1 MAKIATFI
9 LLILTQTT
17 FSKSL
22 ANNSTLPFPNES
34 QLKEIAAQLLLGI
47 ESIDAITIELR
58 NKTRKVDWKAY
69 KTITSQNI
77 ISSSDWN
84 SLYRSIDNLHYGILN
99 RHSYL
104 MVNESIQSKVTH
116 YEKWPRLELGYTWP
130 EVSFFSMSN
139 HKSIKL
145 VNNRKIADLFEEFF
159 NLYCNDVH
167 ESGCL
172 RLFSSY
178 MKSGYYF
185 SGEVAQ
191 LLVNYVDGSSETF
204 EKKGKLKRKKKV
216 PIDCSKLYS
225 SLNLN
230 LIYDGSQSCLYE
242 TNDTYVLKIF
252 YFGEWGTNYDDI
264 YCEDVKDQGMCFDIN
279 EIKRITQN
287 FPVKSLVIDIQN
299 NKGGTEN
306 TPWIAALTKNGF
318 KDNLVLY
325 KNISLLSESEMR
337 ASAFYHS
344 DRAEKWYRNIIEKVD
359 VHDEFLPARPDFC
372 RGSVECDIR
381 TIDSSSTPIKYKDL
395 KLVINSGCVSSCD
408 DFIWRTRQYAKA
420 KTYGQLSATD
430 GAYARL
436 NGHLFINKQG
446 QITNIITGEGNQ
458 PSGDNGTLLVTYQ
471 VPISKTVTFD
481 GKSLEGDHN
490 ILDQPLPINKLNFSN
505 LEEENLEKTL
515 SF

>member
-9 LLILTQTT
+9 LLILAQTT
-17 FSKSL
+17 FSKSI
-22 ANNSTLPFPNES
+22 ADSVLPFPNES
-34 QLKEIAAQLLLGI
+34 QRKEIAAQLLSGI

-58 NKTRKVDWKAY
+58 NKTRKVDWKTY
-69 KTITSQNI
+69 KTISSQNI

-104 MVNESIQSKVTH
+104 MVNKSIQSNVTN

-130 EVSFFSMSN
+130 EVSFFSTIN

-145 VNNRKIADLFEEFF
+145 VNNRKIEDLFEEFF
-159 NLYCNDVH
+159 NIYCNDVH

-172 RLFSSY
+172 RLFTSY

-185 SGEVAQ
+185 SGEVDQ
-191 LLVNYVDGSSETF
+191 LLVNYVDGSSETI

-216 PIDCSKLYS
+216 PSDCSKMYS
-225 SLNLN
+225 SLKLN

-242 TNDTYVLKIF
+242 TKDTYVLKIF
-252 YFGEWGTNYDDI
+252 YFGKWGTNHDDI
-264 YCEDVKDQGMCFDIN
+264 YCENAKEQGMCFDIN
-279 EIKRITQN
+279 EIKRITRTSS
-287 FPVKSLVIDIQN
+287 VKSLVIDIQN

-325 KNISLLSESEMR
+325 KNISLLSEPDVR
-337 ASAFYHS
+337 NSAFYPS
-344 DRAEKWYRNIIEKVD
+344 ERAEKWYHNIIEKVD
-359 VHDEFLPARPDFC
+359 NNDEFLPVRPDFC
-372 RGSVECDIR
+372 RGSIECDIR
-381 TIDSSSTPIKYKDL
+381 TISSSSTPIKYKDL
-395 KLVINSGCVSSCD
+395 KLVINGGCVSSCD

-436 NGHLFINKQG
+436 NGYLFMNDQG

-458 PSGDNGTLLVTYQ
+458 PSGDNGALLVTYQ
-471 VPISKTVTFD
+471 VPISKTVTFE
-481 GKSLEGDHN
+481 GKPLEGDYT
-490 ILDQPLPINKLNFSN
+490 ILDHPLPINKLNFSN
-505 LEEENLEKTL
+505 LEVENVEKTL
-515 SF
+515 NL